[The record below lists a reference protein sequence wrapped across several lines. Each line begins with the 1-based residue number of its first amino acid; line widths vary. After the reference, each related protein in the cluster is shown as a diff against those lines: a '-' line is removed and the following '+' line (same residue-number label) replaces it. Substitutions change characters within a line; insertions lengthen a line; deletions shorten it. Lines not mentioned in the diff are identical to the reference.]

1 MTNDSPIIT
10 WDERKNAINQKKHKL
25 AFELAQYVFND
36 ARHLVENNGIVD
48 GEQRWLAVGRVGVA
62 TIIVV
67 AHTYEDDLDLRIAPQ
82 LARFVNIK
90 PLKTV
95 AMRTNKR

>member
-67 AHTYEDDLDLRIAPQ
+67 AHTYEDDHGQEYIRIIS
-82 LARFVNIK
+82 ARKAESSEV
-90 PLKTV
+90 
-95 AMRTNKR
+95 KRYEI